1 MSTKA
6 KRYIAALVVLIII
19 AVLGIAQILFATI
32 VSSQGKIALK
42 QEISILSN
50 YSTSIENNIKEGK
63 TTDEDLA
70 YIDNINQ
77 NAIQFY
83 NNNIVTGDV
92 DSELSEGL
100 NTIVQRLGNYKSL
113 NEIEKESVLNQIS
126 KLDHIAQAQLEKSQ
140 TSPKLG
146 IIIISISII
155 GIIAVI
161 VLAGKFGIE

>member
-77 NAIQFY
+77 NAVQFY

-113 NEIEKESVLNQIS
+113 NEIEKESILNQIS

>member
-77 NAIQFY
+77 NAVQFY